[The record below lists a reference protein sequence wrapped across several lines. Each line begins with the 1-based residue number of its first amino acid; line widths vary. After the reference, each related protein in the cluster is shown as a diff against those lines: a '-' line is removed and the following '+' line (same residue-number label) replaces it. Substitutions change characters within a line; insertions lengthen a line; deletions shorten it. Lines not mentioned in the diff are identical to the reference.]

1 MLDQSPRE
9 GDALGLTAG
18 NLLRSGLGEF
28 RELELEADHSL
39 LIHTDGE
46 IFANATNNVRELT
59 VKVFPKAIRLLG

>member
-1 MLDQSPRE
+1 MFRMIPEFMRGTHE
-9 GDALGLTAG
+9 
-18 NLLRSGLGEF
+18 RFKEVRLGEF